1 MPGDYLRAA
10 RGIDASLLPPD
21 DAAVARARGAPPVPG
36 AGAPATAPGSLE
48 QALAASGGVRGVVF
62 GWFGE
67 LSKSA
72 VRLLRAAAS
81 SAVAQSE
88 YRGDVCSSLDPERVE
103 ALYVS
108 ELWRDWGVEAARLRA
123 EAVLAL
129 LPRPCPVSKL
139 SSLEL
144 AREDDF
150 RQSALDAARGSDV
163 PLDRPPFSALS
174 PDSLPPPA

>member
-1 MPGDYLRAA
+1 M
-10 RGIDASLLPPD
+10 
-21 DAAVARARGAPPVPG
+21 
-36 AGAPATAPGSLE
+36 
-48 QALAASGGVRGVVF
+48 
-62 GWFGE
+62 
-67 LSKSA
+67 
-72 VRLLRAAAS
+72 
-81 SAVAQSE
+81 AQSE

-129 LPRPCPVSKL
+129 LPRPCSVSKL

-163 PLDRPPFSALS
+163 PLDRPPFAALS